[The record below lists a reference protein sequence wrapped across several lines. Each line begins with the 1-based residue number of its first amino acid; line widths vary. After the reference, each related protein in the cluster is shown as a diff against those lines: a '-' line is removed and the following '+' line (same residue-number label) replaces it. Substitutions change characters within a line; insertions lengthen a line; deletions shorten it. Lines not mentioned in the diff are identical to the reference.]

1 MLRHTIG
8 EDQTECLM
16 PKPAKSQSLTTV
28 AFVLTSTLTAGM
40 VIGGCNPSN
49 EYQAPPPPTVTVS
62 QPIQQDV
69 TEYREFTGTTEAVE
83 TVEVRARVEGY
94 LQSIHFEPT
103 ADVKK
108 GDLLFIIDP
117 RPFKVQVYK
126 AQADLRRKQ
135 AMLELA
141 KENYQRTKTLYEQK
155 AAPRADFIKD
165 KAARDTAQAN
175 LEAARALL
183 QDAKLNL
190 SYTHIRAPITG
201 RVGRDLVK
209 VGNLVGAG
217 ENTHL
222 TTVVQYDPIHAY
234 FSLNE
239 RDLLPFI
246 ERERNKQGKKVE
258 NPEDEDVIHLGRAN
272 DSGYPFEGRVD
283 FFDQGIDPSTGTF
296 LLRGRFPNPA
306 PHAILPGMFVRIRGP
321 IDQQKGALLV
331 TERALGADQRGRYV
345 LVINE
350 ENIVEYRP
358 VEVGATINQ
367 MRVIRKGLQVDDWVV
382 VKGLLRAR
390 PGAPVSPERVEML
403 SLLSSDTPP
412 SP

>member
-1 MLRHTIG
+1 MLLHTIG
-8 EDQTECLM
+8 GGKTECLM

-28 AFVLTSTLTAGM
+28 AFVLTSALTGM
-40 VIGGCNPSN
+40 MIGGCNPSN
-49 EYQAPPPPTVTVS
+49 DYQAPPPPTVTVS

-69 TEYREFTGTTEAVE
+69 TEYREFTGSTEAVE

-94 LQSIHFEPT
+94 LQSTHFEET

-108 GDLLFIIDP
+108 GDLLFVIDP

-126 AQADLRRKQ
+126 AQADLRRNQ
-135 AMLELA
+135 AKLELS

-175 LEAARALL
+175 VEAARALL
-183 QDAKLNL
+183 EEAKLKL
-190 SYTHIRAPITG
+190 SYTHIRAPING
-201 RVGRDLVK
+201 RVGRGLVK

-222 TTVVQYDPIHAY
+222 TTVMQYDPIHAY

-246 ERERNKQGKKVE
+246 ERERKKQGKKIE
-258 NPEDEDVIHLGRAN
+258 NPEDEGVIHLGLAN
-272 DSGYPFEGRVD
+272 DSGYPYEGRLD
-283 FFDQGIDPSTGTF
+283 FFDQGVDPRTGTY

-321 IDQQKGALLV
+321 INQQKAALLV

-345 LVINE
+345 LVIDG

-390 PGAPVSPERVEML
+390 PGATVNPERVEML
-403 SLLSSDTPP
+403 SFLSSDSAP